1 MVHFCV
7 IFSALSL
14 SFTKYALLLL
24 SSKVIQ
30 GNTNFYSIKTRD
42 LNPKVIARYLRIN
55 PQYWKGWPCLRTD
68 FMGCSKD
75 EGNKTLQA
83 DINLYVADS
92 QDNWNESKAS
102 RSSERSKRKRKEIK
116 NSKLVNKIKSFSRC
130 QCFIVIFFFSK
141 SNRTDTSEVLL
152 LRPLPHSEK
161 QGLHTRWQRSLRT
174 CIRWSLLRKSFS
186 IYPWS
191 RRGVAPHLQ
200 WENGLSWKW
209 RYT

>member
-1 MVHFCV
+1 M
-7 IFSALSL
+7 
-14 SFTKYALLLL
+14 LL

-42 LNPKVIARYLRIN
+42 LNPKVTARYLRIN

-75 EGNKTLQA
+75 EGKKTLQA
-83 DINLYVADS
+83 DINLYIADS
-92 QDNWNESKAS
+92 QDNYNESKAS

-116 NSKLVNKIKSFSRC
+116 NSKLVNQIKSFSRC
-130 QCFIVIFFFSK
+130 QCFIVILFCFSDFLLFFFSK
-141 SNRTDTSEVLL
+141 SNGADTTEVLL
-152 LRPLPHSEK
+152 LKPLPHSEK
-161 QGLHTRWQRSLRT
+161 QELHTRWQRSLRI

>member
-42 LNPKVIARYLRIN
+42 LNPKVTARYLRIN

-75 EGNKTLQA
+75 EGKKTLQA
-83 DINLYVADS
+83 DINLYIADS
-92 QDNWNESKAS
+92 QDNYNESKAS

-116 NSKLVNKIKSFSRC
+116 NSKLVNQIKSFSRC
-130 QCFIVIFFFSK
+130 KCFIVILFCFSDFLLFFFSK
-141 SNRTDTSEVLL
+141 SNRADTTEVLL
-152 LRPLPHSEK
+152 LKPLPHSEK
-161 QGLHTRWQRSLRT
+161 QELHTR
-174 CIRWSLLRKSFS
+174 
-186 IYPWS
+186 
-191 RRGVAPHLQ
+191 
-200 WENGLSWKW
+200 
-209 RYT
+209 